1 LDPSFD
7 PSLLTRE
14 GLEGLRRRALR
25 SKAWFRLERVERAV
39 VELTIKVV
47 ERVRSS
53 TLARMIL
60 GIADKL
66 RQWVKPSLKELALS
80 VGRPLA
86 ERIARVAEAWGNREA
101 KKWPKDPGF
110 MLYLGMSWL
119 NTPKA
124 LRCAT

>member
-1 LDPSFD
+1 LDTPGWAIALDPSFD

-14 GLEGLRRRALR
+14 GLEALRRRALR

-66 RQWVKPSLKELALS
+66 RQWVKPSLK
-80 VGRPLA
+80 GD
-86 ERIARVAEAWGNREA
+86 W
-101 KKWPKDPGF
+101 
-110 MLYLGMSWL
+110 LY
-119 NTPKA
+119 P
-124 LRCAT
+124 